1 MKFLCSLIWA
11 VGFFAAAA
19 TWAQNPDTPA
29 VTQASPQHADTKP
42 YRIGIE
48 DVLVITVWKERELS
62 GSVVVR
68 PDGKITL
75 PLIDDIRVVGL
86 TPQELQ
92 ELLTE
97 KLKPFVTIPQVT
109 VAVQGIEVKPPSD
122 PRKLR
127 TVPPGRPLPE
137 LLPPLWPFVDCTIVT
152 GYPQMTDEKLCTF
165 AFYLS

>member
-29 VTQASPQHADTKP
+29 VTHDEASAQHADTEP

-48 DVLVITVWKERELS
+48 DALVITVWKERELS

-92 ELLTE
+92 ELITE
-97 KLKPFVTIPQVT
+97 KLKPFISLPQVT
-109 VAVQGIEVKPPSD
+109 VTVQPSD

-127 TVPPGRPLPE
+127 TVPPVRRRE
-137 LLPPLWPFVDCTIVT
+137 LQPPPPLWPFVV
-152 GYPQMTDEKLCTF
+152 
-165 AFYLS
+165 A

>member
-29 VTQASPQHADTKP
+29 ATQASPQHADTKP

-92 ELLTE
+92 ELITE
-97 KLKPFVTIPQVT
+97 KLKPFISLPQVT
-109 VAVQGIEVKPPSD
+109 VTVQPSD
-122 PRKLR
+122 PRKR
-127 TVPPGRPLPE
+127 RMAPPGRPLPE
-137 LLPPLWPFVDCTIVT
+137 LLPPLWPFVV
-152 GYPQMTDEKLCTF
+152 
-165 AFYLS
+165 A